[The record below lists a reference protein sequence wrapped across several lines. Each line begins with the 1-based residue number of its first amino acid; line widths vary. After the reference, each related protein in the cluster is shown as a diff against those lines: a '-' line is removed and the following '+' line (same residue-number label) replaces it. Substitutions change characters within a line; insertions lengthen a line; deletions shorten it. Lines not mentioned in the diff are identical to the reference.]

1 MKVTARGMALVAGVD
16 AEAFHAYVASADA
29 GRDLEGAWPIGG
41 PQHHLL
47 ASLLRE
53 FILKTVIR
61 TGHTA

>member
-1 MKVTARGMALVAGVD
+1 MALVAGVD
-16 AEAFHAYVASADA
+16 PEAFCAYVADTNA
-29 GRDLEGAWPIGG
+29 GRDLDGAWPVGG

-61 TGHTA
+61 TGQTA

>member
-1 MKVTARGMALVAGVD
+1 MEVTAHDMALVAGVD
-16 AEAFHAYVASADA
+16 PEAFRAYVASSNA
-29 GRDLEGAWPIGG
+29 GRDLEGSWPVGG

-61 TGHTA
+61 TGQTA

>member
-1 MKVTARGMALVAGVD
+1 MALVAGVD
-16 AEAFHAYVASADA
+16 AEAFRAYVADSNA
-29 GRDLEGAWPIGG
+29 GRDLEGSWPVGS

-61 TGHTA
+61 TGQTA